1 MSNTETPYL
10 TYGLGYA
17 EDERLA
23 DKDPYHEDVLDL
35 ADYLIKKYPKERWSI
50 MHKMFSIGF
59 YCGERSTIGC
69 ALSDAELLQH
79 AAELTSV
86 SNQIRIINRLLENVE
101 YSRASGDEF
110 AVHHQVQSGL
120 LDDIGDSLSELIDV
134 IQNILNVIC
143 PD

>member
-1 MSNTETPYL
+1 MTKGETPYL
-10 TYGLGYA
+10 TYGLGYE
-17 EDERLA
+17 EDERLTG
-23 DKDPYHEDVLDL
+23 KDPYREDVLDL

-59 YCGERSTIGC
+59 HCGQRSTIGC
-69 ALSDAELLQH
+69 ALSDAELHQH
-79 AAELTSV
+79 AVELTSA

-110 AVHHQVQSGL
+110 AVHRQIQSGL

-134 IQNILNVIC
+134 IQNISNIIC